1 MQLASVVREDKRLDY
16 VVNKLKSYG
25 TIKEKTDDLVAKIML
40 AGNWADD
47 FGKFEKVQ
55 VSVNEVEKKALTDLI
70 EVIKK
75 ESDVQTIQTSI
86 FEIARKNGL
95 EPKQFFKLLYT
106 ILVGAEYGPRLGQ
119 YIIDVGKENVAE
131 TLTQYV

>member
-1 MQLASVVREDKRLDY
+1 M
-16 VVNKLKSYG
+16 
-25 TIKEKTDDLVAKIML
+25 
-40 AGNWADD
+40 
-47 FGKFEKVQ
+47 
-55 VSVNEVEKKALTDLI
+55 TDLI

-75 ESDVQTIQTSI
+75 ESDVQTIQTSV

-106 ILVGAEYGPRLGQ
+106 ILVGAEYGPRLGP

-131 TLTQYV
+131 ILSQYV